1 MKSPAVVHGTF
12 AIERLYEASPVRV
25 FAAWADPELKG
36 RWFVGPEGWT
46 LVKRELDFR
55 IGGSELLHG
64 RFEHGPETVYVARY
78 HDIVEAERIV
88 SVYEMHLNQKPH
100 SVSIATV
107 ELTPQGAGTRLLF
120 TEQVAFLD
128 GSDGLASREH
138 GSAGLLDRLGAV
150 LR

>member
-1 MKSPAVVHGTF
+1 MNNPAVVHGTF
-12 AIERLYEASPVRV
+12 AIERLYESSPVRV
-25 FAAWADPELKG
+25 FAAWADPEIKAQ
-36 RWFVGPEGWT
+36 WFVGPEGWT

-64 RFEHGPETVYVARY
+64 RFRHGPDTVYVARY
-78 HDIVEAERIV
+78 HDIVQDERIV
-88 SVYEMHLNQKPH
+88 SVYDMRLDQKRH

-107 ELTPQGAGTRLLF
+107 ELTPLGAGTRMLF

-128 GSDGLASREH
+128 GSDGRASREQ
-138 GSAGLLDRLGAV
+138 GSAALLDRLGTV